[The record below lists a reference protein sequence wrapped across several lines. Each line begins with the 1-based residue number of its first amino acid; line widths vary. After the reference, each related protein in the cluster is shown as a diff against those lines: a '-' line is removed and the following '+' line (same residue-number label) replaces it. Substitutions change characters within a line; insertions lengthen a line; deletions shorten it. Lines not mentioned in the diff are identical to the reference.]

1 MRRIHATVASLVLVL
16 MAGTS
21 AAGADLPLM
30 EVQLVTQGAAIHG
43 ANGLAVDASGRLL
56 VASVWGREVAVLDP
70 ATGAIVEHIGPMIGD
85 VDGGSPDDVAV
96 APDGSI
102 CWTDIMGGWVNCL
115 RPDGTLDRQLVAQ
128 GVNPIAFTDDGRL
141 FVGLAF
147 FGDTLYELDPML
159 VQAPRVAMAGSGVA
173 PWPDQLNGFDFG
185 PDGLLY
191 APQPFHPQS
200 GGRIVRI
207 DVDATTPSPESVV
220 DGVVATSVEWDPAAT
235 ELYASL
241 AVTGE
246 VARVDVNTGTV
257 TPFASMGTVLDNL
270 TFAPDGTL
278 FVSGSDDGLVA
289 RVSTAD
295 GSITTLS
302 AGGMILPGGIAAMTA
317 ADGSEHLCVADL
329 WSLVELD
336 PATGAIL
343 SVDRENR
350 AGGGITQ
357 PWTVA
362 VDGSGLL
369 LTSWMSNLVQR
380 WDHVGD
386 VELDAWPDFAAP
398 VNALRFG
405 DALVVA
411 QLGTGSVVSQAPD
424 GTRTTLAEGIA
435 VPSGLA
441 ATADDL
447 YVTDWAAG
455 TVLQLVKDGLPAIE
469 TMATGL
475 VLPEGLTVDADGSL
489 LVVESGLGRVSRI
502 LPDGT
507 TRLLAEGLPTGAPA
521 APNTPPAWAYSGV
534 TVGADGT
541 IYVTSDRLGGVWRLV
556 ERTAA

>member
-1 MRRIHATVASLVLVL
+1 
-16 MAGTS
+16 
-21 AAGADLPLM
+21 
-30 EVQLVTQGAAIHG
+30 
-43 ANGLAVDASGRLL
+43 
-56 VASVWGREVAVLDP
+56 
-70 ATGAIVEHIGPMIGD
+70 
-85 VDGGSPDDVAV
+85 
-96 APDGSI
+96 
-102 CWTDIMGGWVNCL
+102 MGGWVNCL
-115 RPDGTLDRQLVAQ
+115 RPDGTLDRQQVAQ

-159 VQAPRVAMAGSGVA
+159 AQPPRVVMQGSGVA

-191 APQPFHPQS
+191 SPQPFHVPS

-207 DVDATTPSPESVV
+207 DVDAAAPAPESIM

-241 AVTGE
+241 ALTGE
-246 VARVDVNTGTV
+246 IARVDVTAGTV
-257 TPFASMGTVLDNL
+257 TPFAAVGTVLDNM

-278 FVSGSDDGLVA
+278 FASGSDDGLVA

-295 GSITTLS
+295 GSVTPLS
-302 AGGMILPGGIAAMTA
+302 LGGMILPGGIAAMTGT
-317 ADGSEHLCVADL
+317 DGSEHLCVADL

-336 PATGAIL
+336 PATGTIV

-350 AGGGITQ
+350 AGGSITQ

-362 VDGSGLL
+362 LDGTNLL

-386 VELDAWPDFAAP
+386 VAVEAWPDFAAP
-398 VNALRFG
+398 VNAIRFG

-424 GTRTTLAEGIA
+424 GTRSTLAEGIA

-455 TVLQLVKDGLPAIE
+455 TVLQIVKDGQPAVE
-469 TMATGL
+469 TVATGL
-475 VLPEGLTVDADGSL
+475 ALPEGLTVEADGSL
-489 LVVESGLGRVSRI
+489 LVVESALGRVSRI

-507 TRLLAEGLPTGAPA
+507 LQLLAEGLPTGAPA
-521 APNTPPAWAYSGV
+521 APNTPPAWAFSGV

-556 ERTAA
+556 DRAAA